1 MSLVE
6 KQISEEKKKKKSRLK
21 IMAAAVLG
29 CILLLAAGSGLGFL
43 YLRFQGEKNLKTQV
57 PAVSKEKD
65 EAENT
70 SGSSEKE
77 EQEGLYITYEGKQ
90 YQYNSDVINILCLG
104 IDKDI
109 PIEEKRDTGSEG
121 LADAVILASID
132 TKEDKLNFLAVPRET
147 IVPVKLIDTA
157 GNFVRT
163 ENEQITLQYA
173 YGQTAEKS
181 CELMT
186 DAVSNLLFQLPIQ
199 RYCAI
204 NFQALPALNDAIG
217 GVDLVS
223 IETVHW
229 WNGSFYEGQQLHLEG
244 QSALDYVR
252 QRDETIPKSSM
263 GRLER
268 QKQYI
273 TCYLEQAKEAV
284 GKDLTLP
291 VKLFQSLT
299 ENMCTNVTA
308 ADITYLVPE
317 LLNMDVNMD
326 NISMVPGETITG
338 GEHEEYH
345 VDTEFLKQLVVQM
358 FYTEVPVEQGIPE
371 EEGNT
376 QTGQEQ
382 SDSQKDSGTAEKG
395 TVVEGS
401 QTENVN

>member
-1 MSLVE
+1 MIE
-6 KQISEEKKKKKSRLK
+6 GKKKKKSRLK
-21 IMAAAVLG
+21 IMAIAVLG
-29 CILLLAAGSGLGFL
+29 FILLIVAGSGLGFL
-43 YLRFQGEKNLKTQV
+43 YLRFQGERNLKTQIPV
-57 PAVSKEKD
+57 VSED
-65 EAENT
+65 RDAAESTQGT
-70 SGSSEKE
+70 SGEE
-77 EQEGLYITYEGKQ
+77 EQEGIYITYEGKR

-121 LADAVILASID
+121 LADAVILASIN
-132 TKEDKLNFLAVPRET
+132 TQEDKINFLTVPRET
-147 IVPVKLIDTA
+147 IVPVKLMDTA

-204 NFQALPALNDAIG
+204 NFQALPVLNDAIG

-252 QRDETIPKSSM
+252 QRDETIPESSM

-273 TCYLEQAKEAV
+273 SCYLEQAKDAV
-284 GKDLTLP
+284 EKDLTLP
-291 VKLFQSLT
+291 VKMFQSLT

-317 LLNMDVNMD
+317 LLKMDVNMD
-326 NISMVPGETITG
+326 NISTVPGETVTG

-345 VDTEFLKQLVVQM
+345 VDTESLKQLVVQM
-358 FYTEVPVEQGIPE
+358 FYKEVPAEN
-371 EEGNT
+371 GN
-376 QTGQEQ
+376 
-382 SDSQKDSGTAEKG
+382 
-395 TVVEGS
+395 
-401 QTENVN
+401 

>member
-1 MSLVE
+1 M
-6 KQISEEKKKKKSRLK
+6 EEQKIDKKKKSRLK
-21 IMAAAVLG
+21 IAAAIVLG
-29 CILLLAAGSGLGFL
+29 TILLIVAGAGLGFL
-43 YLRFQGEKNLKTQV
+43 YLRFQGERSLKSQV
-57 PAVSKEKD
+57 QIMDANMENR
-65 EAENT
+65 ENT
-70 SGSSEKE
+70 SEDSISEE
-77 EQEGLYITYEGKQ
+77 EQEGFYITYDGKQ

-109 PIEEKRDTGSEG
+109 PIEEKRETGSEG
-121 LADAVILASID
+121 LADVVILASID
-132 TKEDKLNFLAVPRET
+132 TKEDTLKFLAVPRET
-147 IVPVKLIDTA
+147 IVPVKLIDTK

-181 CELMT
+181 CELMIDT
-186 DAVSNLLFQLPIQ
+186 VSNLLFQLPIQ

-229 WNGSFYEGQQLHLEG
+229 WNGSFYEGQQMHLEG
-244 QSALDYVR
+244 QAALDYVR

-268 QKQYI
+268 QKQYV

-284 GKDLTLP
+284 GRDLTLP
-291 VKLFQSLT
+291 VKMFQSLT
-299 ENMCTNVTA
+299 ENMCTDVTV

-317 LLNMDVNMD
+317 LLNMEINLE

-345 VDTEFLKQLVVQM
+345 VDADALKQLVIQM
-358 FYTEVPVEQGIPE
+358 FYKEVPAEQTNDSDTE
-371 EEGNT
+371 ENTVIEG
-376 QTGQEQ
+376 GP
-382 SDSQKDSGTAEKG
+382 AE
-395 TVVEGS
+395 
-401 QTENVN
+401 NAN

>member
-1 MSLVE
+1 M
-6 KQISEEKKKKKSRLK
+6 EEQKIDKKKKSRLK
-21 IMAAAVLG
+21 IAAAVVLG
-29 CILLLAAGSGLGFL
+29 TILLIVAGAGLGFL
-43 YLRFQGEKNLKTQV
+43 YLRFQGERSLKSQV
-57 PAVSKEKD
+57 QIMDANMENR
-65 EAENT
+65 ENT
-70 SGSSEKE
+70 SEDSISEE
-77 EQEGLYITYEGKQ
+77 EQEGFYITYDGKQ

-109 PIEEKRDTGSEG
+109 PIEEKRETGSEG
-121 LADAVILASID
+121 LADVVILASID
-132 TKEDKLNFLAVPRET
+132 TKEDTLKFLAVPRET
-147 IVPVKLIDTA
+147 IVPVKLIDTK

-173 YGQTAEKS
+173 YGKTAEKS
-181 CELMT
+181 CELMIDT
-186 DAVSNLLFQLPIQ
+186 VSNLLFQLPIQ

-229 WNGSFYEGQQLHLEG
+229 WNGSFYEGQQMHLEG
-244 QSALDYVR
+244 QAALDYVR

-291 VKLFQSLT
+291 VKMFQSLT
-299 ENMCTNVTA
+299 ENMCTDVTV

-317 LLNMDVNMD
+317 LLNMEINLE

-345 VDTEFLKQLVVQM
+345 VDADALKQLVIQM
-358 FYTEVPVEQGIPE
+358 FYKEVPAEQTNDSDTE
-371 EEGNT
+371 ENTVIEG
-376 QTGQEQ
+376 GP
-382 SDSQKDSGTAEKG
+382 AE
-395 TVVEGS
+395 
-401 QTENVN
+401 NAN

>member
-1 MSLVE
+1 M
-6 KQISEEKKKKKSRLK
+6 EEQKIDKKKKSRLK
-21 IMAAAVLG
+21 IAAAVVLG
-29 CILLLAAGSGLGFL
+29 TILLIVAGAGLGFL
-43 YLRFQGEKNLKTQV
+43 YLRFQGERSLKSQV
-57 PAVSKEKD
+57 QIMDANMGNR
-65 EAENT
+65 ENT
-70 SGSSEKE
+70 SEDSISEE
-77 EQEGLYITYEGKQ
+77 EQEGFYITYDGKQ

-109 PIEEKRDTGSEG
+109 PIEEKRETGSEG
-121 LADAVILASID
+121 LADVVILASID
-132 TKEDKLNFLAVPRET
+132 TKEDTLKFLAVPRET
-147 IVPVKLIDTA
+147 IVPVKLIDTK

-181 CELMT
+181 CELMIDT
-186 DAVSNLLFQLPIQ
+186 VSNLLFQLPIQ

-229 WNGSFYEGQQLHLEG
+229 WNGSFYEGQQMHLEG
-244 QSALDYVR
+244 QAALDYVR

-291 VKLFQSLT
+291 VKMFQSLT
-299 ENMCTNVTA
+299 ENMCTDVTV

-317 LLNMDVNMD
+317 LLNMEINLE
-326 NISMVPGETITG
+326 NISMLPGETITG

-345 VDTEFLKQLVVQM
+345 VDADALKQLVIQM
-358 FYTEVPVEQGIPE
+358 FYKEVPAEQTNDSDTE
-371 EEGNT
+371 ENTVIEG
-376 QTGQEQ
+376 GP
-382 SDSQKDSGTAEKG
+382 AE
-395 TVVEGS
+395 
-401 QTENVN
+401 NAN

>member
-1 MSLVE
+1 M
-6 KQISEEKKKKKSRLK
+6 EEQKIDKKKKSRLK
-21 IMAAAVLG
+21 IAAAVVLG
-29 CILLLAAGSGLGFL
+29 TILLIVAGAGLGFL
-43 YLRFQGEKNLKTQV
+43 YLRFQGERSLKSQV
-57 PAVSKEKD
+57 QIMDANMGNR
-65 EAENT
+65 ENT
-70 SGSSEKE
+70 SEDSISEE
-77 EQEGLYITYEGKQ
+77 EQEGFYITYDGKQ

-109 PIEEKRDTGSEG
+109 PIEEKRETGSEG
-121 LADAVILASID
+121 LADVVILASID
-132 TKEDKLNFLAVPRET
+132 TKEDTLKFLAVPRET
-147 IVPVKLIDTA
+147 IVPVKLIDTK

-181 CELMT
+181 CELMIDT
-186 DAVSNLLFQLPIQ
+186 VSNLLFQLPIQ

-217 GVDLVS
+217 GVNLVS

-229 WNGSFYEGQQLHLEG
+229 WNGSFYEGQQMHLEG
-244 QSALDYVR
+244 QAALDYVR

-291 VKLFQSLT
+291 VKMFQSLT
-299 ENMCTNVTA
+299 ENMCTDVTV

-317 LLNMDVNMD
+317 LLNMEINLE

-345 VDTEFLKQLVVQM
+345 VDADALKQLVIQM
-358 FYTEVPVEQGIPE
+358 FYKEVPAEQTNDSDTE
-371 EEGNT
+371 ENTVIEG
-376 QTGQEQ
+376 GP
-382 SDSQKDSGTAEKG
+382 AE
-395 TVVEGS
+395 
-401 QTENVN
+401 NAN

>member
-1 MSLVE
+1 M
-6 KQISEEKKKKKSRLK
+6 EEQKIDKKKKSRLK
-21 IMAAAVLG
+21 IAAAIVLG
-29 CILLLAAGSGLGFL
+29 TILLIVAGAGLGFL
-43 YLRFQGEKNLKTQV
+43 YLRFQGERSLKSQV
-57 PAVSKEKD
+57 QIMDANMENR
-65 EAENT
+65 ENT
-70 SGSSEKE
+70 SEDSISEE
-77 EQEGLYITYEGKQ
+77 EQEGFNITYDGKQ

-109 PIEEKRDTGSEG
+109 PIEEKRETGSEG
-121 LADAVILASID
+121 LADVVILASID
-132 TKEDKLNFLAVPRET
+132 TKEDTLKFLAVPRET
-147 IVPVKLIDTA
+147 IVPVKLIDTK

-181 CELMT
+181 CELMIDT
-186 DAVSNLLFQLPIQ
+186 VSNLLFQLPIQ

-229 WNGSFYEGQQLHLEG
+229 WNGSFYEGQQMHLEG
-244 QSALDYVR
+244 QAALDYVR

-268 QKQYI
+268 QKQYV

-284 GKDLTLP
+284 GRDLTLP
-291 VKLFQSLT
+291 VKMFQSLT
-299 ENMCTNVTA
+299 ENMCTDVTV

-317 LLNMDVNMD
+317 LLNMEINLE

-345 VDTEFLKQLVVQM
+345 VDADALKQLVIQM
-358 FYTEVPVEQGIPE
+358 FYKEVPAEQTNDSDTE
-371 EEGNT
+371 ENTVIEG
-376 QTGQEQ
+376 GP
-382 SDSQKDSGTAEKG
+382 AE
-395 TVVEGS
+395 
-401 QTENVN
+401 NAN

>member
-1 MSLVE
+1 M
-6 KQISEEKKKKKSRLK
+6 EEQKIDKKKKSRLK
-21 IMAAAVLG
+21 IAAAIVLG
-29 CILLLAAGSGLGFL
+29 TILLIVAGAGLGFL
-43 YLRFQGEKNLKTQV
+43 YLRFQGERSLKSQV
-57 PAVSKEKD
+57 QIMDANMENR
-65 EAENT
+65 ENT
-70 SGSSEKE
+70 SEDSISEE
-77 EQEGLYITYEGKQ
+77 EQEGFYITYDGKQ

-109 PIEEKRDTGSEG
+109 PIEEKRETGSEG
-121 LADAVILASID
+121 LADVVILASID
-132 TKEDKLNFLAVPRET
+132 TKEDTLKFLAVPRET
-147 IVPVKLIDTA
+147 MVPVKLIDTK

-181 CELMT
+181 CELMIDT
-186 DAVSNLLFQLPIQ
+186 VSNLLFHLPIQ

-229 WNGSFYEGQQLHLEG
+229 WNGSFYEGQQMHLEG
-244 QSALDYVR
+244 QAALDYVR

-291 VKLFQSLT
+291 VKMFQSLT
-299 ENMCTNVTA
+299 ENMCTDVIV

-317 LLNMDVNMD
+317 LLNMEINLE

-345 VDTEFLKQLVVQM
+345 VDADALKQLVIQM
-358 FYTEVPVEQGIPE
+358 FYKEVPAEQTNDSDTE
-371 EEGNT
+371 ENTVIEG
-376 QTGQEQ
+376 GP
-382 SDSQKDSGTAEKG
+382 AE
-395 TVVEGS
+395 
-401 QTENVN
+401 NAN

>member
-1 MSLVE
+1 M
-6 KQISEEKKKKKSRLK
+6 EEQKIDKKKKSRLK
-21 IMAAAVLG
+21 IAAAIVLG
-29 CILLLAAGSGLGFL
+29 TILLIVAGAGLGFL
-43 YLRFQGEKNLKTQV
+43 YLRFQGERSLKSQV
-57 PAVSKEKD
+57 QIMDANMENR
-65 EAENT
+65 ENT
-70 SGSSEKE
+70 SEDSISEE
-77 EQEGLYITYEGKQ
+77 EQEGFYITYDGKQ

-109 PIEEKRDTGSEG
+109 PIEEKRETGSEG
-121 LADAVILASID
+121 LADVVILASID
-132 TKEDKLNFLAVPRET
+132 TKEDTLKFLAVPRET
-147 IVPVKLIDTA
+147 IVPVKLIDTK

-181 CELMT
+181 CELMIDT
-186 DAVSNLLFQLPIQ
+186 VSNLLFQLPIQ

-229 WNGSFYEGQQLHLEG
+229 WNGSFYEGQQMHLEG
-244 QSALDYVR
+244 QAALDYVR

-291 VKLFQSLT
+291 VKMFQSLT
-299 ENMCTNVTA
+299 ENMCTDVTV

-317 LLNMDVNMD
+317 LLNMEINLE

-345 VDTEFLKQLVVQM
+345 VDADALKQLVIQM
-358 FYTEVPVEQGIPE
+358 FYKEVPAEQTNDSDTE
-371 EEGNT
+371 ENTVIEG
-376 QTGQEQ
+376 GP
-382 SDSQKDSGTAEKG
+382 AE
-395 TVVEGS
+395 
-401 QTENVN
+401 NAN

>member
-1 MSLVE
+1 M
-6 KQISEEKKKKKSRLK
+6 EEQKIDKKKKSRLK
-21 IMAAAVLG
+21 IAAAIVLG
-29 CILLLAAGSGLGFL
+29 TILLIVAGAGLGFL
-43 YLRFQGEKNLKTQV
+43 YLRFQGERSLKSQV
-57 PAVSKEKD
+57 QIMDANMENR
-65 EAENT
+65 ENT
-70 SGSSEKE
+70 SEDSISEE
-77 EQEGLYITYEGKQ
+77 EQEGFYITYDGKQ

-109 PIEEKRDTGSEG
+109 PIEEKRETGSEG
-121 LADAVILASID
+121 LADVVILASID
-132 TKEDKLNFLAVPRET
+132 TKEDTLKFLAVPRET
-147 IVPVKLIDTA
+147 MVPVKLIDTK

-181 CELMT
+181 CELMIDT
-186 DAVSNLLFQLPIQ
+186 VSNLLFHLPIQ

-204 NFQALPALNDAIG
+204 NSQALPALNDAIG

-229 WNGSFYEGQQLHLEG
+229 WNGSFYEGQQMHLEG
-244 QSALDYVR
+244 QAALDYVR

-291 VKLFQSLT
+291 VKMFQSLT
-299 ENMCTNVTA
+299 ENMCTDVTV

-317 LLNMDVNMD
+317 LLNMEINLE

-345 VDTEFLKQLVVQM
+345 VDADALKQLVIQM
-358 FYTEVPVEQGIPE
+358 FYKEVPAEQTNDSDTE
-371 EEGNT
+371 ENTVIEG
-376 QTGQEQ
+376 GP
-382 SDSQKDSGTAEKG
+382 AE
-395 TVVEGS
+395 
-401 QTENVN
+401 NAN

>member
-1 MSLVE
+1 M
-6 KQISEEKKKKKSRLK
+6 EEQKIDKKKKSRLK
-21 IMAAAVLG
+21 IAAAIVLG
-29 CILLLAAGSGLGFL
+29 TILLIVAGAGLGFL
-43 YLRFQGEKNLKTQV
+43 YLRFQGERSLKSQV
-57 PAVSKEKD
+57 QIMDANMGNR
-65 EAENT
+65 ENT
-70 SGSSEKE
+70 SEDSISEE
-77 EQEGLYITYEGKQ
+77 EQEGFYITYDGKQ

-109 PIEEKRDTGSEG
+109 PIEEKRETGSEG
-121 LADAVILASID
+121 LADVVILASID
-132 TKEDKLNFLAVPRET
+132 TKEDTLKFLAVPRET
-147 IVPVKLIDTA
+147 IVPVKLIDTK

-181 CELMT
+181 CELMIDT
-186 DAVSNLLFQLPIQ
+186 VSNLLFHLPIQ

-229 WNGSFYEGQQLHLEG
+229 WNGSFYEGQQMHLEG
-244 QSALDYVR
+244 QAALDYVR

-291 VKLFQSLT
+291 VKMFQSLT
-299 ENMCTNVTA
+299 ENMCTDVTV

-317 LLNMDVNMD
+317 LLNMEINLE

-345 VDTEFLKQLVVQM
+345 VDADALKQLVIQM
-358 FYTEVPVEQGIPE
+358 FYKEVPAEQTNDSDTE
-371 EEGNT
+371 ENTVIEG
-376 QTGQEQ
+376 GP
-382 SDSQKDSGTAEKG
+382 AE
-395 TVVEGS
+395 
-401 QTENVN
+401 NAN

>member
-1 MSLVE
+1 VE
-6 KQISEEKKKKKSRLK
+6 EQKIDKKKKSRLK
-21 IMAAAVLG
+21 IAAAVVLG
-29 CILLLAAGSGLGFL
+29 TILLIVAGAGLGFL
-43 YLRFQGEKNLKTQV
+43 YLRFQGERSLKSQV
-57 PAVSKEKD
+57 QIMDANMENR
-65 EAENT
+65 ENT
-70 SGSSEKE
+70 SEDSISEE
-77 EQEGLYITYEGKQ
+77 EQEGFYITYDGKQ

-109 PIEEKRDTGSEG
+109 PIEEKRETGSEG
-121 LADAVILASID
+121 LADVVILASID
-132 TKEDKLNFLAVPRET
+132 TKEDTLKFLAVPRET
-147 IVPVKLIDTA
+147 MVPVKLIDTK

-181 CELMT
+181 CELMIDT
-186 DAVSNLLFQLPIQ
+186 VSNLLFHLPIQ

-229 WNGSFYEGQQLHLEG
+229 WNGSFYEGQQMHLEG
-244 QSALDYVR
+244 QAALDYVR

-291 VKLFQSLT
+291 VKMFQSLT
-299 ENMCTNVTA
+299 ENMCTDVTV

-317 LLNMDVNMD
+317 LLNMEINLE

-345 VDTEFLKQLVVQM
+345 VDADALKQLVIQM
-358 FYTEVPVEQGIPE
+358 FYKEVPAEQTNDSDTE
-371 EEGNT
+371 ENTVIEG
-376 QTGQEQ
+376 GP
-382 SDSQKDSGTAEKG
+382 AE
-395 TVVEGS
+395 
-401 QTENVN
+401 NAN

>member
-1 MSLVE
+1 M
-6 KQISEEKKKKKSRLK
+6 EEQKIDKKKKSRLK
-21 IMAAAVLG
+21 IAAAIVLG
-29 CILLLAAGSGLGFL
+29 TILLIVAGAGLGFL
-43 YLRFQGEKNLKTQV
+43 YLRFQGERSLKSQV
-57 PAVSKEKD
+57 QIMDANMENR
-65 EAENT
+65 ENT
-70 SGSSEKE
+70 SEDSISEE
-77 EQEGLYITYEGKQ
+77 EQEGFYITYDGKQ

-109 PIEEKRDTGSEG
+109 PIEEKRETGSEG
-121 LADAVILASID
+121 LADVVILASID
-132 TKEDKLNFLAVPRET
+132 TKEDTLKFLAVPRET
-147 IVPVKLIDTA
+147 MVPVKLIDTK

-181 CELMT
+181 CELMIDT
-186 DAVSNLLFQLPIQ
+186 VSNLLFHLPIQ

-229 WNGSFYEGQQLHLEG
+229 WNGSFYEGQQMHLEG
-244 QSALDYVR
+244 QAALDYVR

-268 QKQYI
+268 QKQYV

-291 VKLFQSLT
+291 VKMFQSLT
-299 ENMCTNVTA
+299 ENMCTDVTV

-317 LLNMDVNMD
+317 LLNMEINLE

-345 VDTEFLKQLVVQM
+345 VDADALKQLVIQM
-358 FYTEVPVEQGIPE
+358 FYKEVPAEQTNDSDTE
-371 EEGNT
+371 ENTVIEG
-376 QTGQEQ
+376 GP
-382 SDSQKDSGTAEKG
+382 AE
-395 TVVEGS
+395 
-401 QTENVN
+401 NAN

>member
-1 MSLVE
+1 MLIV
-6 KQISEEKKKKKSRLK
+6 
-21 IMAAAVLG
+21 
-29 CILLLAAGSGLGFL
+29 AGAGLGFL
-43 YLRFQGEKNLKTQV
+43 YLRFQGERSLKSQV
-57 PAVSKEKD
+57 QIMDANMGNR
-65 EAENT
+65 ENT
-70 SGSSEKE
+70 SEDSISEE
-77 EQEGLYITYEGKQ
+77 EQEGFYITYDGKQ

-109 PIEEKRDTGSEG
+109 PIEEKRETGSEG
-121 LADAVILASID
+121 LADVVILASID
-132 TKEDKLNFLAVPRET
+132 TKEDTLKFLAVPRET
-147 IVPVKLIDTA
+147 IVPVKLIDTK

-181 CELMT
+181 CELMIDT
-186 DAVSNLLFQLPIQ
+186 VSNLLFQLPIQ

-229 WNGSFYEGQQLHLEG
+229 WNGSFYEGQQMHLEG
-244 QSALDYVR
+244 QAALDYVR

-291 VKLFQSLT
+291 VKMFQSLT
-299 ENMCTNVTA
+299 ENMCTDVTV

-317 LLNMDVNMD
+317 LLNMEINLE

-345 VDTEFLKQLVVQM
+345 VDADALKQLVIQM
-358 FYTEVPVEQGIPE
+358 FYKEVPAEQTNDSDTE
-371 EEGNT
+371 ENTVIEG
-376 QTGQEQ
+376 GP
-382 SDSQKDSGTAEKG
+382 AE
-395 TVVEGS
+395 
-401 QTENVN
+401 NAN

>member
-1 MSLVE
+1 M
-6 KQISEEKKKKKSRLK
+6 EEQKIDKKKKSRLK
-21 IMAAAVLG
+21 IAAAIVLG
-29 CILLLAAGSGLGFL
+29 TILLIVAGAGLGFL
-43 YLRFQGEKNLKTQV
+43 YLRFQGERSLKSQV
-57 PAVSKEKD
+57 QIMDANMENR
-65 EAENT
+65 ENT
-70 SGSSEKE
+70 SEDSISEE
-77 EQEGLYITYEGKQ
+77 EQEGFYITYDGKQ

-109 PIEEKRDTGSEG
+109 PIEEKRETGSEG
-121 LADAVILASID
+121 LADVVILASID
-132 TKEDKLNFLAVPRET
+132 TKEDTLKFLAVPRET
-147 IVPVKLIDTA
+147 MVPVKLIDTK

-181 CELMT
+181 CELMIDT
-186 DAVSNLLFQLPIQ
+186 VSNLLFHLPIQ

-229 WNGSFYEGQQLHLEG
+229 WNGSFYEGQQMHLEG
-244 QSALDYVR
+244 QAALDYVR

-291 VKLFQSLT
+291 VKMFQSLT
-299 ENMCTNVTA
+299 ESMCTDVTV

-317 LLNMDVNMD
+317 LLNMEINLE

-345 VDTEFLKQLVVQM
+345 VDADALKQLVIQM
-358 FYTEVPVEQGIPE
+358 FYKEVPAEQTNDSDTE
-371 EEGNT
+371 ENTVIEG
-376 QTGQEQ
+376 GP
-382 SDSQKDSGTAEKG
+382 AE
-395 TVVEGS
+395 
-401 QTENVN
+401 NAN

>member
-1 MSLVE
+1 M
-6 KQISEEKKKKKSRLK
+6 EEQKIDKKKKSRLK
-21 IMAAAVLG
+21 IAAAIVLG
-29 CILLLAAGSGLGFL
+29 TILLIVAGAGLGFL
-43 YLRFQGEKNLKTQV
+43 YLRFQGERSLKSQV
-57 PAVSKEKD
+57 QIMDANMENR
-65 EAENT
+65 ENT
-70 SGSSEKE
+70 SEDSISEE
-77 EQEGLYITYEGKQ
+77 EQEGFYITYDGKQ

-109 PIEEKRDTGSEG
+109 PIEEKRETGSEG
-121 LADAVILASID
+121 LADVVILASID
-132 TKEDKLNFLAVPRET
+132 TKEDTLKFLAVPRET
-147 IVPVKLIDTA
+147 MVPVKLIDTK

-181 CELMT
+181 CELMIDT
-186 DAVSNLLFQLPIQ
+186 VSNLLFQLPIQ

-229 WNGSFYEGQQLHLEG
+229 WNGSFYEGQQMHLEG
-244 QSALDYVR
+244 QAALDYVR

-268 QKQYI
+268 QKQYV

-284 GKDLTLP
+284 GRDLTLP
-291 VKLFQSLT
+291 VKMFQSLT
-299 ENMCTNVTA
+299 ENMCTDVTV

-317 LLNMDVNMD
+317 LLNMEINLE

-345 VDTEFLKQLVVQM
+345 VDADALKQLVIQM
-358 FYTEVPVEQGIPE
+358 FYKEVPAEQTNDSDTE
-371 EEGNT
+371 ENTVIEG
-376 QTGQEQ
+376 GP
-382 SDSQKDSGTAEKG
+382 AE
-395 TVVEGS
+395 
-401 QTENVN
+401 NAN

>member
-1 MSLVE
+1 M
-6 KQISEEKKKKKSRLK
+6 EEQKIDKKKKSRLK
-21 IMAAAVLG
+21 IAAAIVLG
-29 CILLLAAGSGLGFL
+29 TILLIVAGAGLGFL
-43 YLRFQGEKNLKTQV
+43 YLRFQGERSLKSQV
-57 PAVSKEKD
+57 QIMDANMENR
-65 EAENT
+65 ENT
-70 SGSSEKE
+70 SEDSISEE
-77 EQEGLYITYEGKQ
+77 EQEGFYITYDGKQ

-109 PIEEKRDTGSEG
+109 PIEEKRETGSEG
-121 LADAVILASID
+121 LADVVILASID
-132 TKEDKLNFLAVPRET
+132 TKEDTLKFLAVPRET
-147 IVPVKLIDTA
+147 IVPVKLIDTK

-181 CELMT
+181 CELMIDT
-186 DAVSNLLFQLPIQ
+186 VSNLLFHLPIQ

-229 WNGSFYEGQQLHLEG
+229 WNGSFYEGQQMHLEG
-244 QSALDYVR
+244 QAALDYVR

-284 GKDLTLP
+284 GRDLTLP
-291 VKLFQSLT
+291 VKMFQSLT
-299 ENMCTNVTA
+299 ENMCTDVTV

-317 LLNMDVNMD
+317 LLNMEINLE

-345 VDTEFLKQLVVQM
+345 VDADALKQLVIQM
-358 FYTEVPVEQGIPE
+358 FYKEVPAEQTNDSDTE
-371 EEGNT
+371 ENTVIEG
-376 QTGQEQ
+376 GP
-382 SDSQKDSGTAEKG
+382 AE
-395 TVVEGS
+395 
-401 QTENVN
+401 NAN

>member
-1 MSLVE
+1 M
-6 KQISEEKKKKKSRLK
+6 EEQKIDKKKKSRLK
-21 IMAAAVLG
+21 IAAAIVLG
-29 CILLLAAGSGLGFL
+29 TILLIVAGAGLGFL
-43 YLRFQGEKNLKTQV
+43 YLRFQGERSLKSQV
-57 PAVSKEKD
+57 QIMDANMGNR
-65 EAENT
+65 ENT
-70 SGSSEKE
+70 SEDTISEE
-77 EQEGLYITYEGKQ
+77 EQEGFYITYDGKQ

-109 PIEEKRDTGSEG
+109 PIEEKRETGSEG
-121 LADAVILASID
+121 LADVVILASID
-132 TKEDKLNFLAVPRET
+132 TKEDTLKFLAVPRET
-147 IVPVKLIDTA
+147 IVPVKLIDTK

-181 CELMT
+181 CELMIDT
-186 DAVSNLLFQLPIQ
+186 VSNLLFQLPIQ

-229 WNGSFYEGQQLHLEG
+229 WNGSFYEGQQMHLEG
-244 QSALDYVR
+244 QAALDYVR

-291 VKLFQSLT
+291 VKMFQSLT
-299 ENMCTNVTA
+299 ENMCTDVTV

-317 LLNMDVNMD
+317 LLNMEINLE

-345 VDTEFLKQLVVQM
+345 VDADALKQLVIQM
-358 FYTEVPVEQGIPE
+358 FYKEVPAEQTNDSDTE
-371 EEGNT
+371 ENTVIEG
-376 QTGQEQ
+376 GP
-382 SDSQKDSGTAEKG
+382 AE
-395 TVVEGS
+395 
-401 QTENVN
+401 NAN

>member
-1 MSLVE
+1 M
-6 KQISEEKKKKKSRLK
+6 EEQKIDKKKKSRLK
-21 IMAAAVLG
+21 IAAAIVLG
-29 CILLLAAGSGLGFL
+29 TILLIVAGAGLGFL
-43 YLRFQGEKNLKTQV
+43 YLRFQGERSLKSQV
-57 PAVSKEKD
+57 QIMDANMENR
-65 EAENT
+65 ENT
-70 SGSSEKE
+70 SEDSISEE
-77 EQEGLYITYEGKQ
+77 EQEGFYITYDGKQ
-90 YQYNSDVINILCLG
+90 YQYNSDVINILCLS

-109 PIEEKRDTGSEG
+109 PIEEKRETGSEG
-121 LADAVILASID
+121 LADVVILASID
-132 TKEDKLNFLAVPRET
+132 TKEDTLKFLAVPRET
-147 IVPVKLIDTA
+147 MVPVKLIDTK

-181 CELMT
+181 CELMIDT
-186 DAVSNLLFQLPIQ
+186 VSNLLFHLPIQ

-229 WNGSFYEGQQLHLEG
+229 WNGSFYEGQQMHLEG
-244 QSALDYVR
+244 QAALDYVR

-291 VKLFQSLT
+291 VKMFQSLT
-299 ENMCTNVTA
+299 ENMCTDVTV

-317 LLNMDVNMD
+317 LLNMEINLE

-345 VDTEFLKQLVVQM
+345 VDADALKQLVIQM
-358 FYTEVPVEQGIPE
+358 FYKEVPAEQTNDSDTE
-371 EEGNT
+371 ENTVIEG
-376 QTGQEQ
+376 GP
-382 SDSQKDSGTAEKG
+382 AE
-395 TVVEGS
+395 
-401 QTENVN
+401 NAN

>member
-1 MSLVE
+1 M
-6 KQISEEKKKKKSRLK
+6 EEQKIDRKKKSRLK
-21 IMAAAVLG
+21 IAAAVVLG
-29 CILLLAAGSGLGFL
+29 TILLIVAGAGLGFL
-43 YLRFQGEKNLKTQV
+43 YLRFQGERSLKSQV
-57 PAVSKEKD
+57 QIMDANMGNR
-65 EAENT
+65 ENT
-70 SGSSEKE
+70 SEDSISEE
-77 EQEGLYITYEGKQ
+77 EQEGFYITYDGKQ

-109 PIEEKRDTGSEG
+109 PIEEKRETGSEG
-121 LADAVILASID
+121 LADVVILASID
-132 TKEDKLNFLAVPRET
+132 TKEDTLKFLAVPRET
-147 IVPVKLIDTA
+147 IVPVKLIDTK

-181 CELMT
+181 CELMIDT
-186 DAVSNLLFQLPIQ
+186 VSNLLFQLPIQ

-229 WNGSFYEGQQLHLEG
+229 WNGSFYEGQQMHLEG
-244 QSALDYVR
+244 QAALDYVR

-291 VKLFQSLT
+291 VKMFQSLT
-299 ENMCTNVTA
+299 ENMCTDVTV

-317 LLNMDVNMD
+317 LLNMEINLE

-345 VDTEFLKQLVVQM
+345 VDADALKQLVIQM
-358 FYTEVPVEQGIPE
+358 FYKEVPAEQTNDSDTE
-371 EEGNT
+371 ENTVIEG
-376 QTGQEQ
+376 GP
-382 SDSQKDSGTAEKG
+382 AE
-395 TVVEGS
+395 
-401 QTENVN
+401 NAN

>member
-1 MSLVE
+1 M
-6 KQISEEKKKKKSRLK
+6 EEQKIDKKKKSRLK
-21 IMAAAVLG
+21 IAAAVVLG
-29 CILLLAAGSGLGFL
+29 TILLIVAGAGLGFL
-43 YLRFQGEKNLKTQV
+43 YLRFQGERSLKSQV
-57 PAVSKEKD
+57 QIMDANMGNR
-65 EAENT
+65 ENT
-70 SGSSEKE
+70 SEDSISEE
-77 EQEGLYITYEGKQ
+77 EQEGFYITYDGKQ

-109 PIEEKRDTGSEG
+109 PIEEKRETGSEG
-121 LADAVILASID
+121 LADVVILASID
-132 TKEDKLNFLAVPRET
+132 TKEDTLKFLAVPRET
-147 IVPVKLIDTA
+147 MVPVKLIDTK

-181 CELMT
+181 CELMIDT
-186 DAVSNLLFQLPIQ
+186 VSNLLFQLPIQ

-229 WNGSFYEGQQLHLEG
+229 WNGSFYEGQQMHLEG
-244 QSALDYVR
+244 QAALDYVR

-291 VKLFQSLT
+291 VKMFQSLT
-299 ENMCTNVTA
+299 ENMCTDVTV

-317 LLNMDVNMD
+317 LLNMEINLE

-345 VDTEFLKQLVVQM
+345 VDADALKQLVIQM
-358 FYTEVPVEQGIPE
+358 FYKEVPAEQTNDSDTE
-371 EEGNT
+371 ENTVIEG
-376 QTGQEQ
+376 GP
-382 SDSQKDSGTAEKG
+382 AE
-395 TVVEGS
+395 
-401 QTENVN
+401 NAN

>member
-1 MSLVE
+1 M
-6 KQISEEKKKKKSRLK
+6 EEQKIDKKKKSRLK
-21 IMAAAVLG
+21 IAAAIVLG
-29 CILLLAAGSGLGFL
+29 TILLIVAGAGLGFL
-43 YLRFQGEKNLKTQV
+43 YLRFQGERSLKSQV
-57 PAVSKEKD
+57 QIMDANMENR
-65 EAENT
+65 ENT
-70 SGSSEKE
+70 SEDSISEE
-77 EQEGLYITYEGKQ
+77 EQEGFYITYDGKQ

-109 PIEEKRDTGSEG
+109 PIEEKRETGSEG
-121 LADAVILASID
+121 LADVVILASID
-132 TKEDKLNFLAVPRET
+132 TKEDTLKFLAVPRET
-147 IVPVKLIDTA
+147 MVPVKLIDTK

-181 CELMT
+181 CELMIDT
-186 DAVSNLLFQLPIQ
+186 VSNLLFHLPIQ

-229 WNGSFYEGQQLHLEG
+229 WNGSFYEGQQMHLEG
-244 QSALDYVR
+244 QAALDYVR

-273 TCYLEQAKEAV
+273 TCYLEQANEGV

-291 VKLFQSLT
+291 VKMFQSLT
-299 ENMCTNVTA
+299 ENMCTDVTV

-317 LLNMDVNMD
+317 LLNMEINLE

-345 VDTEFLKQLVVQM
+345 VDADALKQLVIQM
-358 FYTEVPVEQGIPE
+358 FYKEVPAEQTNDSDTE
-371 EEGNT
+371 ENTVIEG
-376 QTGQEQ
+376 GP
-382 SDSQKDSGTAEKG
+382 AE
-395 TVVEGS
+395 
-401 QTENVN
+401 NAN

>member
-1 MSLVE
+1 M
-6 KQISEEKKKKKSRLK
+6 EEQKIDKKKKSRLK
-21 IMAAAVLG
+21 IAAAVVLG
-29 CILLLAAGSGLGFL
+29 TILLIVAGAGLGFL
-43 YLRFQGEKNLKTQV
+43 YLRFQGERSLKSQV
-57 PAVSKEKD
+57 QIMDANMENR
-65 EAENT
+65 ENT
-70 SGSSEKE
+70 SEDSISEE
-77 EQEGLYITYEGKQ
+77 EQEGFYITYDGKQ

-109 PIEEKRDTGSEG
+109 PIEEKRETGSEG
-121 LADAVILASID
+121 LADVVILASID
-132 TKEDKLNFLAVPRET
+132 TKEDTLKFLAVPRET
-147 IVPVKLIDTA
+147 MVPVKLIDTK

-181 CELMT
+181 CELMIDT
-186 DAVSNLLFQLPIQ
+186 VSNLLFHLPIQ

-229 WNGSFYEGQQLHLEG
+229 WNGSFYEGQQMHLEG
-244 QSALDYVR
+244 QAALDYVR

-291 VKLFQSLT
+291 VKMFQSLT
-299 ENMCTNVTA
+299 ENMCTDVTV

-317 LLNMDVNMD
+317 LLNMEINLE

-345 VDTEFLKQLVVQM
+345 VDADALKQLVIQM
-358 FYTEVPVEQGIPE
+358 FYKEVPAEQTNDSDTE
-371 EEGNT
+371 ENTVIEG
-376 QTGQEQ
+376 GP
-382 SDSQKDSGTAEKG
+382 AE
-395 TVVEGS
+395 
-401 QTENVN
+401 NAN

>member
-1 MSLVE
+1 M
-6 KQISEEKKKKKSRLK
+6 EEQKIDKKKKSRLK
-21 IMAAAVLG
+21 IAAAVVLG
-29 CILLLAAGSGLGFL
+29 TILLIVAGAGLGFL
-43 YLRFQGEKNLKTQV
+43 YLRFQGERSLKSQV
-57 PAVSKEKD
+57 QIMDANMGNR
-65 EAENT
+65 ENT
-70 SGSSEKE
+70 SEDSISEE
-77 EQEGLYITYEGKQ
+77 EQEGFYITYDGKQ

-109 PIEEKRDTGSEG
+109 PIEEKRETGSEG
-121 LADAVILASID
+121 LADVVILASID
-132 TKEDKLNFLAVPRET
+132 TKEDTLKFLAVPRET
-147 IVPVKLIDTA
+147 IVPVKLIDTK

-181 CELMT
+181 CELMIDT
-186 DAVSNLLFQLPIQ
+186 VSNLLFQLPIQ

-229 WNGSFYEGQQLHLEG
+229 WNGSFYEGQQMHLEG
-244 QSALDYVR
+244 QAALDYVR

-291 VKLFQSLT
+291 VKMFQSLT
-299 ENMCTNVTA
+299 ENMCTDVTV

-317 LLNMDVNMD
+317 LLNMEINLE

-345 VDTEFLKQLVVQM
+345 VDADALKQLVIQM
-358 FYTEVPVEQGIPE
+358 FYKEVPAEQTNDSDTE
-371 EEGNT
+371 ENTVIEG
-376 QTGQEQ
+376 GP
-382 SDSQKDSGTAEKG
+382 AE
-395 TVVEGS
+395 
-401 QTENVN
+401 NAN

>member
-1 MSLVE
+1 M
-6 KQISEEKKKKKSRLK
+6 EEQKIDKKKKSRLK
-21 IMAAAVLG
+21 IAAAVVLG
-29 CILLLAAGSGLGFL
+29 TILLIVVGAGLGFL
-43 YLRFQGEKNLKTQV
+43 YLRFQGERSLKSQV
-57 PAVSKEKD
+57 QIMDANMENK
-65 EAENT
+65 ENT
-70 SGSSEKE
+70 SEDSISEE
-77 EQEGLYITYEGKQ
+77 EQEGFYITYDGKQ

-109 PIEEKRDTGSEG
+109 PIEEKRETGSEG

-132 TKEDKLNFLAVPRET
+132 TEEDTLKFLAVPRET
-147 IVPVKLIDTA
+147 IVPVKLIDTK

-181 CELMT
+181 CELMIDT
-186 DAVSNLLFQLPIQ
+186 VSNLLFQLPIQ

-244 QSALDYVR
+244 QTALDYVR

-291 VKLFQSLT
+291 VKMFQSLT
-299 ENMCTNVTA
+299 ENMCTDVTV

-317 LLNMDVNMD
+317 LLNMEINLD

-345 VDTEFLKQLVVQM
+345 VDTDALKQLVIQM
-358 FYTEVPVEQGIPE
+358 FYKEVPAEQTNASDTE
-371 EEGNT
+371 EDTVIEG
-376 QTGQEQ
+376 GP
-382 SDSQKDSGTAEKG
+382 AE
-395 TVVEGS
+395 
-401 QTENVN
+401 NAN

>member
-1 MSLVE
+1 M
-6 KQISEEKKKKKSRLK
+6 EEQKIDKKKKSRLK
-21 IMAAAVLG
+21 IAAAIVLG
-29 CILLLAAGSGLGFL
+29 TILLIVAGAGLGFL
-43 YLRFQGEKNLKTQV
+43 YLRFQGERSLKYQV
-57 PAVSKEKD
+57 QIMDANMENR
-65 EAENT
+65 ENT
-70 SGSSEKE
+70 SEDSISEE
-77 EQEGLYITYEGKQ
+77 EQEGFYITYDGKQ

-109 PIEEKRDTGSEG
+109 PIEEKRETGSEG
-121 LADAVILASID
+121 LADVVILASID
-132 TKEDKLNFLAVPRET
+132 TKEDTLKFLAVPRET
-147 IVPVKLIDTA
+147 MVPVKLIDTK

-181 CELMT
+181 CELMIDT
-186 DAVSNLLFQLPIQ
+186 VSNLLFHLPIQ

-229 WNGSFYEGQQLHLEG
+229 WNGSFYEGQQMHLEG
-244 QSALDYVR
+244 QAALDYVR

-291 VKLFQSLT
+291 VKMFQSLT
-299 ENMCTNVTA
+299 ENMCTDVTV

-317 LLNMDVNMD
+317 LLNMEINLE

-345 VDTEFLKQLVVQM
+345 VDADALKQLVIQM
-358 FYTEVPVEQGIPE
+358 FYKEVPAEQTNDSDTE
-371 EEGNT
+371 ENTVIEG
-376 QTGQEQ
+376 GP
-382 SDSQKDSGTAEKG
+382 AE
-395 TVVEGS
+395 
-401 QTENVN
+401 NAN

>member
-1 MSLVE
+1 M
-6 KQISEEKKKKKSRLK
+6 EEQKIDKKKKSRLK
-21 IMAAAVLG
+21 IAAAIVLG
-29 CILLLAAGSGLGFL
+29 TILLIVAGAGLGFL
-43 YLRFQGEKNLKTQV
+43 YLRFQGERSLKSQV
-57 PAVSKEKD
+57 QIMDANMENR
-65 EAENT
+65 ENT
-70 SGSSEKE
+70 SEDSISEE
-77 EQEGLYITYEGKQ
+77 EQEGFYITYDGKQ

-109 PIEEKRDTGSEG
+109 PIEEKRETGSEG
-121 LADAVILASID
+121 LADVVILASID
-132 TKEDKLNFLAVPRET
+132 TKEDTLKFLAVPRET
-147 IVPVKLIDTA
+147 MVPVKLIDTK

-181 CELMT
+181 CELMIDT
-186 DAVSNLLFQLPIQ
+186 VSNLLFHLPIQ

-244 QSALDYVR
+244 QAALDYVR

-291 VKLFQSLT
+291 VKMFQSLT
-299 ENMCTNVTA
+299 ENMCTDVTV

-317 LLNMDVNMD
+317 LLNMEINLE

-345 VDTEFLKQLVVQM
+345 VDADALKQLVIQM
-358 FYTEVPVEQGIPE
+358 FYKEVPAEQTNDSDTE
-371 EEGNT
+371 ENTVIEG
-376 QTGQEQ
+376 GP
-382 SDSQKDSGTAEKG
+382 AE
-395 TVVEGS
+395 
-401 QTENVN
+401 NAN

>member
-1 MSLVE
+1 M
-6 KQISEEKKKKKSRLK
+6 EEQKIDKKKKSRLK
-21 IMAAAVLG
+21 IAAAVVLG
-29 CILLLAAGSGLGFL
+29 TILLIVAGAGLGFL
-43 YLRFQGEKNLKTQV
+43 YLRFQGERSLKSQV
-57 PAVSKEKD
+57 QIMDANMGNR
-65 EAENT
+65 ENA
-70 SGSSEKE
+70 SEDSISEE
-77 EQEGLYITYEGKQ
+77 EQEGFYITYDGKQ

-109 PIEEKRDTGSEG
+109 PIEEKRETGSEG
-121 LADAVILASID
+121 LADVVILASID
-132 TKEDKLNFLAVPRET
+132 TKEDTLKFLAVPRET
-147 IVPVKLIDTA
+147 IVPVKLIDTK

-181 CELMT
+181 CELMIDT
-186 DAVSNLLFQLPIQ
+186 VSNLLFQLPIQ

-229 WNGSFYEGQQLHLEG
+229 WNGSFYEGQQMHLEG
-244 QSALDYVR
+244 QAALDYVR

-291 VKLFQSLT
+291 VKMFQSLT
-299 ENMCTNVTA
+299 ENMCTDVTV

-317 LLNMDVNMD
+317 LLNMEINLE

-345 VDTEFLKQLVVQM
+345 VDADALKQLVIQM
-358 FYTEVPVEQGIPE
+358 FYKEVPAEQTNDSDTE
-371 EEGNT
+371 ENTVIEG
-376 QTGQEQ
+376 GP
-382 SDSQKDSGTAEKG
+382 AE
-395 TVVEGS
+395 
-401 QTENVN
+401 NAN

>member
-1 MSLVE
+1 M
-6 KQISEEKKKKKSRLK
+6 EEQKIEIENRKKKKSRLK
-21 IMAAAVLG
+21 IAVAAVLG
-29 CILLLAAGSGLGFL
+29 ILLLIAAGGGLGFL
-43 YLRFQGEKNLKTQV
+43 YLRFQGERNLKIQV
-57 PAVSKEKD
+57 S
-65 EAENT
+65 EAATDTANTENT
-70 SGSSEKE
+70 ADRADSPDKE
-77 EQEGLYITYEGKQ
+77 ESLYITYNGKK

-109 PIEEKRDTGSEG
+109 PIDEKRDTGSEG
-121 LADAVILASID
+121 LADAVILASIN
-132 TKEDKLNFLAVPRET
+132 TKENKLTFLAVPRET

-157 GNFVRT
+157 GKFVRT

-229 WNGSFYEGQQLHLEG
+229 WSGSFYEGQQLHLEG

-284 GKDLTLP
+284 SKDLTLP
-291 VKLFQSLT
+291 VKMFQSLM
-299 ENMCTNVTA
+299 ENMCTDVTA

-317 LLNMDVNMD
+317 LLEMDINLD
-326 NISMVPGETITG
+326 DISMVPGEVITG

-345 VDTEFLKQLVVQM
+345 VDTEALKQLVVQT
-358 FYTEVPVEQGIPE
+358 FYKEVPAGTTDQGE
-371 EEGNT
+371 ESIS
-376 QTGQEQ
+376 Q
-382 SDSQKDSGTAEKG
+382 DS
-395 TVVEGS
+395 
-401 QTENVN
+401 

>member
-1 MSLVE
+1 M
-6 KQISEEKKKKKSRLK
+6 EEQKIDKKKKSRLK
-21 IMAAAVLG
+21 IAAAIVLG
-29 CILLLAAGSGLGFL
+29 TILLIVAGAGLGFL
-43 YLRFQGEKNLKTQV
+43 YLRFQGERSLKSQV
-57 PAVSKEKD
+57 QIMDANMGNR
-65 EAENT
+65 ENT
-70 SGSSEKE
+70 SEDSISEE
-77 EQEGLYITYEGKQ
+77 EQEGFYITYDGKQ

-109 PIEEKRDTGSEG
+109 PIEEKRETGSEG
-121 LADAVILASID
+121 LADVVILASID
-132 TKEDKLNFLAVPRET
+132 TKEDTLKFLAVPRET
-147 IVPVKLIDTA
+147 MVPVKLIDTK

-181 CELMT
+181 CELMIDT
-186 DAVSNLLFQLPIQ
+186 VSNLLFQLPIQ

-229 WNGSFYEGQQLHLEG
+229 WNGSFYEGQQMHLEG
-244 QSALDYVR
+244 QAALDYVR

-291 VKLFQSLT
+291 VKMFQSLT
-299 ENMCTNVTA
+299 ENMCTDVTV

-317 LLNMDVNMD
+317 LLNMEINLE

-345 VDTEFLKQLVVQM
+345 VDADALKQLVIQM
-358 FYTEVPVEQGIPE
+358 FYKEVPAEQTNDSDTE
-371 EEGNT
+371 ENTVIEG
-376 QTGQEQ
+376 GP
-382 SDSQKDSGTAEKG
+382 AE
-395 TVVEGS
+395 
-401 QTENVN
+401 NAN

>member
-1 MSLVE
+1 MSSVE
-6 KQISEEKKKKKSRLK
+6 EQINERKKKQKSGLK
-21 IMAAAVLG
+21 MMMAAVLG
-29 CILLLAAGSGLGFL
+29 IILLFTVGIGLGFL
-43 YLRFQGEKNLKTQV
+43 YLRYQGEKDLKTQM
-57 PAVSKEKD
+57 PAISEDQDNAESVSGTSEEK
-65 EAENT
+65 
-70 SGSSEKE
+70 
-77 EQEGLYITYEGKQ
+77 QEGLYITYDGKK
-90 YQYNSDVINILCLG
+90 YQYNQDVINILCLG

-132 TKEDKLNFLAVPRET
+132 TKKNKLNFLAVPRET
-147 IVPVKLIDTA
+147 IVPVKLMDTA

-181 CELMT
+181 CELMI
-186 DAVSNLLFQLPIQ
+186 DAVSNLLFRLPIQ

-204 NFQALPALNDAIG
+204 NFQALPELNDAIG
-217 GVDLVS
+217 GVDLTS

-229 WNGSFYEGQQLHLEG
+229 WNGSFYEGQQLHLKG

-273 TCYLEQAKEAV
+273 TCYLEQAKKAV

-291 VKLFQSLT
+291 IKMFQSLT
-299 ENMCTNVTA
+299 ENMCTNVTVQ
-308 ADITYLVPE
+308 DITYLVPE
-317 LLNMDVNMD
+317 ILNMDVDMD

-345 VDTEFLKQLVVQM
+345 VDIESLKQLVVQM
-358 FYTEVPVEQGIPE
+358 FYTEIP
-371 EEGNT
+371 GN
-376 QTGQEQ
+376 
-382 SDSQKDSGTAEKG
+382 K
-395 TVVEGS
+395 
-401 QTENVN
+401 QTENIN

>member
-1 MSLVE
+1 M
-6 KQISEEKKKKKSRLK
+6 EEQKIDKKKKSRLK
-21 IMAAAVLG
+21 IAAAIVLG
-29 CILLLAAGSGLGFL
+29 TILLIVAGAGLGFL
-43 YLRFQGEKNLKTQV
+43 YLRFQGERSLKSQV
-57 PAVSKEKD
+57 QIMDANMENR
-65 EAENT
+65 ENT
-70 SGSSEKE
+70 SEDSISEE
-77 EQEGLYITYEGKQ
+77 EQEGFYITYDGKQ

-109 PIEEKRDTGSEG
+109 PIEEKRETGSEG
-121 LADAVILASID
+121 LADVVILASID
-132 TKEDKLNFLAVPRET
+132 TKEDTLKFLAVPRET
-147 IVPVKLIDTA
+147 MVPVKLIDTK

-181 CELMT
+181 CELMIDT
-186 DAVSNLLFQLPIQ
+186 VSNLLFHLPIQ

-229 WNGSFYEGQQLHLEG
+229 WNGSFYEGQQMHLEG
-244 QSALDYVR
+244 QAALDYVR

-291 VKLFQSLT
+291 VKMFQSLT
-299 ENMCTNVTA
+299 ENMCTDVTV

-317 LLNMDVNMD
+317 LLNMEINLE

-345 VDTEFLKQLVVQM
+345 VDADALKQLVIQM
-358 FYTEVPVEQGIPE
+358 FYKEVPAEQTNDSDTE
-371 EEGNT
+371 ENTVIEG
-376 QTGQEQ
+376 
-382 SDSQKDSGTAEKG
+382 DPAE
-395 TVVEGS
+395 
-401 QTENVN
+401 NAN

>member
-1 MSLVE
+1 MDEQKTE
-6 KQISEEKKKKKSRLK
+6 KKKKKKSRLK
-21 IMAAAVLG
+21 IAAAVVLG
-29 CILLLAAGSGLGFL
+29 IIVLAAAGGGLGFL
-43 YLRFQGEKNLKTQV
+43 YLRYQGEKNLKTEV
-57 PAVSKEKD
+57 PAVSQKTE
-65 EAENT
+65 EAEGEAA
-70 SGSSEKE
+70 SDEEKK
-77 EQEGLYITYEGKQ
+77 EGLYITYEGKE

-109 PIEEKRDTGSEG
+109 PMEEKRDTGSEG

-132 TKEDKLNFLAVPRET
+132 TEEDKINFLAVPRET

-163 ENEQITLQYA
+163 ENKQITLQYA

-229 WNGSFYEGQQLHLEG
+229 WNGSFYEGQQLHLAGEL
-244 QSALDYVR
+244 ALDYVR
-252 QRDETIPKSSM
+252 QRDETIPESSM

-273 TCYLEQAKEAV
+273 TCYLEQAKAAV
-284 GKDLTLP
+284 SNDLTLP

-299 ENMCTNVTA
+299 ENMCTDITA
-308 ADITYLVPE
+308 ADISYLVPE
-317 LLNMDVNMD
+317 LLNMDVSLD
-326 NISMVPGETITG
+326 NISMVPGDVITG

-345 VDTEFLKQLVVQM
+345 VDSDSLKKLVVQM
-358 FYTEVPVEQGIPE
+358 FYKEVP
-371 EEGNT
+371 
-376 QTGQEQ
+376 
-382 SDSQKDSGTAEKG
+382 SDKEDSGEEASEDTEEVSVQGSPAEN
-395 TVVEGS
+395 
-401 QTENVN
+401 EN